1 MLNSEFRELSESHG
15 LKWTRDIV
23 PLGSSGAS
31 RYVRDEDLARFR
43 PDFESL
49 LALFREKG
57 MPLRLRPE

>member
-1 MLNSEFRELSESHG
+1 LLNEELRGLSESHG

-31 RYVRDEDLARFR
+31 RYARDGDLERFR
-43 PDFESL
+43 PDFETL

-57 MPLRLRPE
+57 MPLRLRLE